1 MLHYKHMRDVLT
13 KRAFTVVELLV
24 VIVVVGIIATIS
36 IVAYASVQR
45 DARDK
50 AVLSDIDAL
59 KGIVTRYALQNQGE
73 AKAWY
78 SPNGIDADFDFTPSD
93 GTILDLVAKGDQ
105 FCIRGY
111 NEAANKNSITASYS
125 DGSTEDACL
134 MLDASVAAGGTGGV
148 VQGWWKLNGSAVDS
162 SGSGRNGT
170 VFGATPT
177 ADRNGVPN
185 RAYQFSDT
193 ATQWIQTP
201 YNFPYSKLTVSAWI
215 KPTGNSTHTF
225 GGIVSNTRNCCGTT
239 ATPYNGFQ
247 LEFIKSGASITSR
260 LWWGTNQQTRTYA
273 SYPYVSQWSQLVL
286 TYDGQMHRLY
296 INGQEYSSITLT
308 QDLGTPAYNVSI
320 GKGGWSS
327 SGYSFGGDIDD
338 VRILDYA
345 LSADD
350 VQAMYDRGPQ

>member
-1 MLHYKHMRDVLT
+1 MRNT
-13 KRAFTVVELLV
+13 SKRAAFTIVELIV
-24 VIVVVGIIATIS
+24 VIVVIAIIATIS
-36 IVAYASVQR
+36 VVAYNGVQR

-50 AVLSDIDAL
+50 AILSDMSAL
-59 KGIVTRYALQNQGE
+59 KGIVTRYALKHQGE

-78 SPNGIDADFDFTPSD
+78 SESGPDADLDFEPSD
-93 GTILDLVAKGDQ
+93 GTVLDLVFKGDQ

-111 NEAANKNSITASYS
+111 NEAANKNSITNGYT

-148 VQGWWKLNGSAVDS
+148 VQGWWKLNGNAVDS

-177 ADRNGVPN
+177 SDRNGAAN
-185 RAYQFSDT
+185 NAYAFSDT

-201 YNFPYSKLTVSAWI
+201 YNFPYSRLTVSAWI
-215 KPTGNSTHTF
+215 KPTGDSLQGF
-225 GGIVSNTRNCCGTT
+225 GGIVSNTRDCCST
-239 ATPYNGFQ
+239 YYGFQ
-247 LEFIKSGASITSR
+247 LQFNKSNASVTSR
-260 LWWGTNQQTRTYA
+260 LWWGSNQQTRTYT
-273 SYPYVSQWSQLVL
+273 SYPYINQWSQMVL

-296 INGQEYSSITLT
+296 INGQEYSSIALT

-350 VQAMYDRGPQ
+350 VQAMYNRGPQ